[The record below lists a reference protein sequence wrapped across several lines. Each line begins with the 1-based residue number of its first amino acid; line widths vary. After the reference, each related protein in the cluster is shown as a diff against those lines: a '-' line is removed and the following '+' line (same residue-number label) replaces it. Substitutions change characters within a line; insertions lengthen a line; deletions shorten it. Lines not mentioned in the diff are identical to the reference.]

1 MDRTCSG
8 SSRSLE
14 GKLTVCCSRQG
25 QTFIY
30 KWAKERRR
38 EFGFSTWPLQHR
50 WSGHVGELFLQER
63 AAPSRSRAHRWLN
76 YSPVASALKNYRLAS
91 VSPACSHHRTSQL
104 HVHISL
110 LPFGAVCSGKLKQSL
125 AELLQVSAFVKTAQ
139 FFRRSVPPCLQPLLH
154 QTVQTSCW
162 SHLNPADLDTSI
174 RSVYNVMSQT
184 RSKFFKL
191 LWNCLGTNSW
201 LIDFLRVIS

>member
-1 MDRTCSG
+1 MCVCARICMLGEGRDTPICLFTAARGDFAKYLIHLILSAEAMDRTCSG

-38 EFGFSTWPLQHR
+38 EFEFSTWPLQHR

-63 AAPSRSRAHRWLN
+63 AAPSWSRAHRWLN

-91 VSPACSHHRTSQL
+91 VSLACSHHRTSQL

-125 AELLQVSAFVKTAQ
+125 AELLQVSAFVKTLQ
-139 FFRRSVPPCLQPLLH
+139 FFKGGEVSPS
-154 QTVQTSCW
+154 TS
-162 SHLNPADLDTSI
+162 HTMPATS
-174 RSVYNVMSQT
+174 SS
-184 RSKFFKL
+184 S
-191 LWNCLGTNSW
+191 NSAN
-201 LIDFLRVIS
+201 